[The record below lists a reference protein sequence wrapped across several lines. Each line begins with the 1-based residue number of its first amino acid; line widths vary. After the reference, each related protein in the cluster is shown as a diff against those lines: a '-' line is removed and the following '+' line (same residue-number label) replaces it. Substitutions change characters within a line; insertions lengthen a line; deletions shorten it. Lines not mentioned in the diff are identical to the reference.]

1 MHVVKHQRL
10 RNKFLVFFICIKRQ
24 EENEMEHN
32 IDSDDHDI
40 DSDEHDIDSDDH
52 DETDFEHHFMRKW
65 HIDNLKVHLKSMQAC
80 KLV

>member
-10 RNKFLVFFICIKRQ
+10 RNKFLVLFICIKRQ
-24 EENEMEHN
+24 EENEMEHG
-32 IDSDDHDI
+32 I

-52 DETDFEHHFMRKW
+52 DETDFEHHFMMKG
-65 HIDNLKVHLKSMQAC
+65 HIDNLKVHLKCMQAC

>member
-24 EENEMEHN
+24 EENEMKHN
-32 IDSDDHDI
+32 I

-52 DETDFEHHFMRKW
+52 DETDFEHHFMMKG
-65 HIDNLKVHLKSMQAC
+65 HIDNLKVHLKCMQAC

>member
-10 RNKFLVFFICIKRQ
+10 RNKFLVFFICIKGQ
-24 EENEMEHN
+24 EENEME
-32 IDSDDHDI
+32 HDI

-52 DETDFEHHFMRKW
+52 DETDFEHHFMMKG
-65 HIDNLKVHLKSMQAC
+65 HIDNSKVHLKCMQAC

>member
-32 IDSDDHDI
+32 IDSD
-40 DSDEHDIDSDDH
+40 EHDIDSDDH
-52 DETDFEHHFMRKW
+52 DETDFEHHFMMKG
-65 HIDNLKVHLKSMQAC
+65 HIDNLKVHLKCMQAC

>member
-32 IDSDDHDI
+32 IDSD
-40 DSDEHDIDSDDH
+40 EHDIDSDDH
-52 DETDFEHHFMRKW
+52 DETDFEHHFMMKG
-65 HIDNLKVHLKSMQAC
+65 HIDNLKVHLKGMQAC

>member
-24 EENEMEHN
+24 EENKMEHN
-32 IDSDDHDI
+32 IDSN
-40 DSDEHDIDSDDH
+40 EHDIDSDDH
-52 DETDFEHHFMRKW
+52 DETDFEHHFMMKW
-65 HIDNLKVHLKSMQAC
+65 HIDNLKVHLKCMQAC

>member
-1 MHVVKHQRL
+1 
-10 RNKFLVFFICIKRQ
+10 
-24 EENEMEHN
+24 MEHN
-32 IDSDDHDI
+32 I

-65 HIDNLKVHLKSMQAC
+65 HIDNLKVHLKGMQAC

>member
-24 EENEMEHN
+24 EENEMEH
-32 IDSDDHDI
+32 DI

-52 DETDFEHHFMRKW
+52 DETDFEHHFMMKG

>member
-32 IDSDDHDI
+32 IDSD
-40 DSDEHDIDSDDH
+40 EHGIDSDDH
-52 DETDFEHHFMRKW
+52 DETDFEHHFMMEGY
-65 HIDNLKVHLKSMQAC
+65 IDNLKVHLKCMQAC

>member
-32 IDSDDHDI
+32 IDSN
-40 DSDEHDIDSDDH
+40 EHDIDSDDH

-65 HIDNLKVHLKSMQAC
+65 HIDSLKVHLKSMQAC

>member
-32 IDSDDHDI
+32 IDSN
-40 DSDEHDIDSDDH
+40 EHDIDSDDH
-52 DETDFEHHFMRKW
+52 DETDFEHHFMMKG
-65 HIDNLKVHLKSMQAC
+65 HIDNLKVHLKCMQAC

>member
-10 RNKFLVFFICIKRQ
+10 RNKFLVFFICIKGQ

-32 IDSDDHDI
+32 I

-52 DETDFEHHFMRKW
+52 DETDFEHHFMMKGY
-65 HIDNLKVHLKSMQAC
+65 IDNLKVHLKGMQAC

>member
-24 EENEMEHN
+24 EENEMEH
-32 IDSDDHDI
+32 DI

-52 DETDFEHHFMRKW
+52 DETDFEHHFMMKG
-65 HIDNLKVHLKSMQAC
+65 HIDNLKVHLKCMQAC

>member
-32 IDSDDHDI
+32 IDSN
-40 DSDEHDIDSDDH
+40 EHDIDSDDH
-52 DETDFEHHFMRKW
+52 DETDFEHHFMGKW

>member
-24 EENEMEHN
+24 EENKMEHN
-32 IDSDDHDI
+32 IDSDA
-40 DSDEHDIDSDDH
+40 HDIDSDDH
-52 DETDFEHHFMRKW
+52 DETDFEHHFMMKG
-65 HIDNLKVHLKSMQAC
+65 HIDNLKVHLKCMQAC